1 MIPLLKV
8 YDHYYGVEK
17 VVNNEKK
24 YNALDD
30 YDYLMWCIKEHTM
43 IQNKIYTAIRYTLQV
58 LITIFIALE
67 ISMPPNLYTKQLVF
81 CLIIYII
88 LTYNI
93 VPKMI
98 NTFNRYKDTIRSK

>member
-8 YDHYYGVEK
+8 YDHYRGER

-67 ISMPPNLYTKQLVF
+67 IAIPPNLYTKQLVF

-88 LTYNI
+88 LTYKI
-93 VPKMI
+93 VPKVI
-98 NTFNRYKDTIRSK
+98 NTFSRYKDTIRSK